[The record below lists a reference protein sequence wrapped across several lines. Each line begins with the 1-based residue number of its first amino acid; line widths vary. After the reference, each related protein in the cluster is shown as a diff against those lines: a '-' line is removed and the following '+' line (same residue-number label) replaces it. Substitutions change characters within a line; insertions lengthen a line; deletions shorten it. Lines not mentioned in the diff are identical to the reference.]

1 MGALMK
7 LVVIESPYAGDTEKN
22 LRYLRACLRHSLMR
36 GEAPFASHGLYT
48 QPGVLDDN
56 VPEERNLGISSGLEW
71 ASQAF
76 VCAVY
81 TDMGISAGM
90 ELGISQARL
99 NGMLVEH
106 RSLGWVDPG
115 PQLSEHDKFAAEIAV
130 DLMAERRAIEEERRV
145 LAVRRR
151 IGRAVA
157 KELADELTHE
167 QERLRDMAD
176 ELERV
181 KYDRDC
187 LRDEVAPLWAEIGR
201 LRAGISALSGQSA
214 EVSR

>member
-1 MGALMK
+1 MK
-7 LVVIESPYAGDTEKN
+7 LVVIESPYAGDTEEPP
-22 LRYLRACLRHSLMR
+22 LPSGLPAAQPDARRGTVREPRAVHP
-36 GEAPFASHGLYT
+36 AW
-48 QPGVLDDN
+48 VLDDN
-56 VPEERNLGISSGLEW
+56 VPGRNLGISSGLEW

-81 TDMGISAGM
+81 TDLGISAGM

-187 LRDEVAPLWAEIGR
+187 LRDEVARCGPK
-201 LRAGISALSGQSA
+201 SADCAL
-214 EVSR
+214 VSPR